1 MNEPTIRPYEPEDV
15 ESVVA
20 IADLAWRGI
29 HDSYRNIFGQELH
42 DTIFPDADVRKG
54 NEMRGFCENHPEL
67 VWVCQLDDRV
77 VGFISFRLE
86 CDKAI
91 GTISNNGLMPEYVG
105 RGLGRLM
112 YEAVLAHFRK
122 AGMRHAHV
130 QTGLDEGHAPA
141 RRAYKRLGFDIA
153 HEMVNY
159 YMKL

>member
-1 MNEPTIRPYEPEDV
+1 MNEPTIRPYKPEDV
-15 ESVVA
+15 DSVAA

-29 HDSYRNIFGQELH
+29 HDSYRNIFGPELH
-42 DTIFPDADVRKG
+42 DTIFPDADMRKG
-54 NEMRGFCENHPEL
+54 KEMRRFCQERPAS
-67 VWVCQLDDRV
+67 VWVCQVGEQV
-77 VGFISFRLE
+77 VGFISFVLE
-86 CDKAI
+86 RDKGI
-91 GTISNNGLMPEYVG
+91 GTISNNGLLPEYVG

-112 YEAVLAHFRK
+112 YEAVLGHFRE